1 MGSEQVNAKLD
12 ETTPNLFAPHPN
24 LSDEVNGNIA
34 QSEIEG
40 GVSLDNLPDGEVLE
54 VETQNRWYT
63 IVNRGSGRALI
74 SGHPKFCPQPVPVRI
89 AGSTWGGSMIKLRF
103 IGRGMHMEFRHPTFK
118 TIITSRV
125 VEIRACHDPA
135 PAPAHASAVHR

>member
-1 MGSEQVNAKLD
+1 MESEPLNEKLE
-12 ETTPNLFAPHPN
+12 ETTPNLFMPHPN
-24 LSDEVNGNIA
+24 LSDEVNRNIA
-34 QSEIEG
+34 QSEVEG
-40 GVSLDNLPDGEVLE
+40 GVNLDTLPDGEVLE

-103 IGRGMHMEFRHPTFK
+103 IGRVMHLEFRHPTFQ

-125 VEIRACHDPA
+125 IEIRACPRRSPA
-135 PAPAHASAVHR
+135 QAETVHS

>member
-74 SGHPKFCPQPVPVRI
+74 SGHPKFCGAWLARESW
-89 AGSTWGGSMIKLRF
+89 ARKAAKAFTNGMSMKTVKGHILLRLNEPR
-103 IGRGMHMEFRHPTFK
+103 GR
-118 TIITSRV
+118 
-125 VEIRACHDPA
+125 
-135 PAPAHASAVHR
+135 